1 MGQEHFTVGEVDAL
15 VPALERIFVDVLQ
28 LRAGLRALEIQLE
41 RANVRMSREEILE
54 SDDGSPEVRRAKA
67 LFRGYYEALSDE
79 LGQVRDLGGEVK
91 DVEIGL
97 VDFPSERLGEE
108 IVLCWRFGEKK
119 VGFWHPVDGGFASRR
134 PVDADVAAAQPPAE

>member
-1 MGQEHFTVGEVDAL
+1 MARAHFTVGDVEAL
-15 VPALERIFVDVLQ
+15 IPALERIFVHVLQ
-28 LRAGLRALEIQLE
+28 IRAGMRGIEIKLE
-41 RANVRMSREEILE
+41 RANVRMSREDILE
-54 SDDGSPEVRRAKA
+54 SDDGPPEVRRAKA
-67 LFRGYYEALSDE
+67 LFRGFYEALSDE

-119 VGFWHPVDGGFASRR
+119 VGFWHTI
-134 PVDADVAAAQPPAE
+134 

>member
-1 MGQEHFTVGEVDAL
+1 MPREHFTVGDVDAL

-41 RANVRMSREEILE
+41 RANVRMSNRPIR
-54 SDDGSPEVRRAKA
+54 SDHSS
-67 LFRGYYEALSDE
+67 F
-79 LGQVRDLGGEVK
+79 
-91 DVEIGL
+91 L
-97 VDFPSERLGEE
+97 VHAGDFPSERLGEE

-134 PVDADVAAAQPPAE
+134 PVDADVASAQPPAE